1 MIALLI
7 WPGNISFSFSFETQI
22 KIFFSFRD
30 ILITPKRLSYASE
43 KEKNL
48 YESLIALTNS
58 QQNDIQ
64 KLILQAVDEV
74 NAMLIDETCSL
85 NIPG

>member
-1 MIALLI
+1 MQA
-7 WPGNISFSFSFETQI
+7 
-22 KIFFSFRD
+22 K
-30 ILITPKRLSYASE
+30 K
-43 KEKNL
+43 KKNL